1 MIYNFLNSIKANNL
15 ILFTIIFMLFISYSI
30 NNSNYSIKGVLGIL
44 ISIFFAWFILDRDM
58 SINNSKIDKKN
69 FIVEKYPFF
78 ELIKEYDDLLFF
90 YYDCEIFIKYD
101 YINFKNSII
110 SLSKM
115 MNEFNLIID
124 YFNSNL
130 PYKNISN
137 HVDILNNEYNITLN
151 LFKNIEFNI
160 PNNVLKFYYEKCF
173 ILNEH
178 LLKYVNFIYNL
189 NNQNIKINGISN
201 NKKNIYKG
209 PLEYNFYHYY

>member
-44 ISIFFAWFILDRDM
+44 ISIFFAWFILDRDI

-69 FIVEKYPFF
+69 FIVKKYPFF

-137 HVDILNNEYNITLN
+137 HVDILKNEYNITLN

-160 PNNVLKFYYEKCF
+160 PNN
-173 ILNEH
+173 I
-178 LLKYVNFIYNL
+178 
-189 NNQNIKINGISN
+189 NITR
-201 NKKNIYKG
+201 
-209 PLEYNFYHYY
+209 